1 MCIEGAGSKLL
12 LFTVSGGKKLL
23 EELPVSRFTFAGI
36 SHLSHLLH
44 ELSNGLAVL
53 EWAASL
59 KSRAVASQ
67 ALALGD
73 KDGIWTHTFAK
84 CWTRIHRIVQGN
96 SHGSLK
102 NMEIFQINK
111 NESKKY
117 GKNLTQKKLVRT

>member
-1 MCIEGAGSKLL
+1 MAEWADMCIERAGSKLL
-12 LFTVSGGKKLL
+12 LFTVSDAVKLL
-23 EELPVSRFTFAGI
+23 EELAISFFTLAGI

-53 EWAASL
+53 EWAAFL
-59 KSRAVASQ
+59 KSGTVASQ

-84 CWTRIHRIVQGN
+84 CWTRIHGIVQGN

-102 NMEIFQINK
+102 KI
-111 NESKKY
+111 
-117 GKNLTQKKLVRT
+117 